1 MPNSGRKMWMKK
13 VKGIKKKLKNTPTTS
28 RLLKST
34 KKLMSDHS
42 PQPESTVLILIRI
55 SQFYNPEIDLN
66 LLDRTG
72 DRVPVLT
79 EHPKPIK
86 ATAVKMNGSITAET
100 ETSIT
105 PKPTTNI
112 AFIMDSLTKSPA
124 TSILQFWGI
133 TEIR

>member
-1 MPNSGRKMWMKK
+1 MDEEGQGYQKDVKK
-13 VKGIKKKLKNTPTTS
+13 YTNNKQIVEIDEEIDL
-28 RLLKST
+28 
-34 KKLMSDHS
+34 SDHS